1 MIEQLTTDQ
10 ATVWTLAGGAVLA
23 LGSVVAVQAKRIAA
37 QANRARVRVKAAT
50 PRARRP
56 RED

>member
-1 MIEQLTTDQ
+1 MIEQLTTNE

-50 PRARRP
+50 PRGPRR
-56 RED
+56 RQG